1 MPSRIINIA
10 VALVLT
16 FLAGC
21 STAPARIEP
30 QPSYAGATAPLTAE
44 SIVATEKPVANIAPI
59 SAGIDVDANKDKGFE
74 PPKPEIQLGTG
85 KFIDEVA
92 ARRTAPV
99 RKGEGQVDFN
109 FENNPIQSVVKAILG
124 DLLQENYTIAPNV
137 GGNVSFS
144 TSKPIRA
151 DQAMSVL
158 EMLLSWTGNTL
169 VYKDGRYTV
178 LQIKDALPG
187 NLTPKIGAPNLANGY
202 EVRVFPLRYISPSE
216 MAKLLTPYAKPTAF
230 INIDTARSMLVLAG
244 TASELTNYAQTIDVF
259 DVDWLKGMSV
269 GVFTLQRVE
278 VGTLVPELEKV
289 FGVSGESPLA
299 GMFRFIPIERSNA
312 IIAITAQPEYL
323 HKAEE
328 WLRRLDRA
336 GDESATQLFVYDV
349 KNIKSIDL
357 ADYLSQIFLGSA
369 GGGGARRTDTSG
381 AVAPGL
387 AAATIGSA
395 VAATGGVGERGGS
408 ARSSRFGNR
417 SSSQPRAGAS
427 AGAAGNSDSDIR
439 ITAVEESNQLLI
451 MATPSEWDSMQG
463 AIRKLDIAPLQV
475 HIETKILEVTLN
487 GELAL
492 GVKWWFAGL
501 KGEGYDGSYTN
512 PNDPNGY
519 PIPNRLDRQRSLL
532 GAITSPTPSGNL
544 FYSYLNS
551 KFQVALSA
559 LQTSGQAKILSA
571 PSLMVM
577 NNQEAHINVGTRI
590 PVMTQSIIGINSAP
604 ISGSGSGTTT
614 TNQGIGQTTYIDT
627 GVILK
632 VKPRVNPGGLVY
644 MEISQEVSKPAPAA
658 PNTNPEINT
667 RTIDSSIAVQSGQT
681 ILLGGLISEDSQD
694 TDDGVP
700 GLSRIPV
707 LGKLFGSTNK
717 KTQRTEL
724 IVLITP
730 QVVNNS
736 DEARDVT
743 EEYKRQF
750 QSLIPL
756 RVQTSGEKL
765 IPESE

>member
-1 MPSRIINIA
+1 MTSRIIKIS
-10 VALVLT
+10 VALALT
-16 FLAGC
+16 LLAGC
-21 STAPARIEP
+21 SSAPTK
-30 QPSYAGATAPLTAE
+30 SDGASHVGETLPLTAE
-44 SIVATEKPVANIAPI
+44 SVAANRQPAVDKAAK
-59 SAGIDVDANKDKGFE
+59 STGIDVEVNEDKSFE
-74 PPKPEIQLGTG
+74 PPKPEIQLGSG
-85 KFIDEVA
+85 KFIDEAA
-92 ARRTAPV
+92 ARRVAPLA
-99 RKGEGQVDFN
+99 KGEGQVDFN

-216 MAKLLTPYAKPTAF
+216 MAKLLKPYAKADAF
-230 INIDTARSMLVLAG
+230 INIDTSRSMLVLAG
-244 TASELTNYAQTIDVF
+244 TASELTNYAQTIDIF

-278 VGTLVPELEKV
+278 VGTLLPELEKV
-289 FGVSGESPLA
+289 FGATGESPLA

-323 HKAEE
+323 RQAEE
-328 WLRRLDRA
+328 WLKRLDRA

-357 ADYLSQIFLGSA
+357 ADYLGQIFLGSA
-369 GGGGARRTDTSG
+369 SGGSARRTDTSG

-387 AAATIGSA
+387 AAATIGGA
-395 VAATGGVGERGGS
+395 GATGTETSAGRSGS
-408 ARSSRFGNR
+408 ARSSRFGSR
-417 SSSQPRAGAS
+417 TSSQPKS
-427 AGAAGNSDSDIR
+427 GAATGAVAGNGDSDIR

-451 MATPSEWDSMQG
+451 MATPAEWDSMQA

-475 HIETKILEVTLN
+475 HIETKILEVTLS
-487 GELAL
+487 GDLKF

-501 KGEGYDGSYTN
+501 KGEGYDGASYTN

-532 GAITSPTPSGNL
+532 GAATSPAAAGNF

-559 LQTSGQAKILSA
+559 LQSSGQAKILSA

-577 NNQEAHINVGTRI
+577 NNQEAEINVGTRI
-590 PVMTQSIIGINSAP
+590 PVLTQSIIGI
-604 ISGSGSGTTT
+604 GTLQTNNAGTT
-614 TNQGIGQTTYIDT
+614 TNQGIGQTTYLDT
-627 GVILK
+627 GVILQ

-644 MEISQEVSKPAPAA
+644 MDVSQEVSKPGVVSA
-658 PNTNPEINT
+658 NGNREINK
-667 RTIDSSIAVQSGQT
+667 RTLDTSIAVQSGQT
-681 ILLGGLISEDSQD
+681 ILLGGLISEDDQD
-694 TDDGVP
+694 SDDGVP
-700 GLSRIPV
+700 GLSRVPV
-707 LGKLFGSTNK
+707 LGKLFGSTSRSH
-717 KTQRTEL
+717 QRTEL

-730 QVVNNS
+730 EVVSNS
-736 DEARDVT
+736 DEAREIT

-750 QSLIPL
+750 QNLNPL
-756 RVQTSGEKL
+756 RGESQSTPLKH
-765 IPESE
+765 

>member
-1 MPSRIINIA
+1 MTSRIIKIS
-10 VALVLT
+10 VALALT
-16 FLAGC
+16 LLAGC
-21 STAPARIEP
+21 SSAPTRSDGTSHVGETI
-30 QPSYAGATAPLTAE
+30 PLTAE
-44 SIVATEKPVANIAPI
+44 SVAANRQPVVDKAAK
-59 SAGIDVDANKDKGFE
+59 STGIDVEVNEDKSFE
-74 PPKPEIQLGTG
+74 PPKPEIQLGSG
-85 KFIDEVA
+85 KFIDESA
-92 ARRTAPV
+92 ARRVAPLA
-99 RKGEGQVDFN
+99 KGEGQVDFN

-187 NLTPKIGAPNLANGY
+187 NLTPRIGAPNLANGY

-216 MAKLLTPYAKPTAF
+216 MAKLLKPYAKADAF
-230 INIDTARSMLVLAG
+230 INIDTSRSMLVLAG
-244 TASELTNYAQTIDVF
+244 TASELTNYAQTIEVF

-278 VGTLVPELEKV
+278 VGTLLPELEKV
-289 FGVSGESPLA
+289 FGATGESPLA

-323 HKAEE
+323 RQAEE
-328 WLRRLDRA
+328 WLKRLDRA

-349 KNIKSIDL
+349 KNIKSVDL
-357 ADYLSQIFLGSA
+357 ADYLGQIFLGSA
-369 GGGGARRTDTSG
+369 SGSSTRRTDTSG

-387 AAATIGSA
+387 AAATIGGAGAAGTETSA
-395 VAATGGVGERGGS
+395 GRSGS
-408 ARSSRFGNR
+408 ARSSRFGSR
-417 SSSQPRAGAS
+417 TSSQPKS
-427 AGAAGNSDSDIR
+427 GAATGAVAGNGDSDIR

-451 MATPSEWDSMQG
+451 MATPAEWDSMQA

-475 HIETKILEVTLN
+475 HIETKILEVTLS
-487 GELAL
+487 GDLKF
-492 GVKWWFAGL
+492 GVKWWFNGL

-532 GAITSPTPSGNL
+532 GAATSPAAAGNF

-559 LQTSGQAKILSA
+559 LQSSGQAKILSA

-577 NNQEAHINVGTRI
+577 NNQEAEINVGTRI
-590 PVMTQSIIGINSAP
+590 PVLTQSIIGI
-604 ISGSGSGTTT
+604 GTLQTNNAGTT
-614 TNQGIGQTTYIDT
+614 TNQGIGQTTYLDT
-627 GVILK
+627 GVILQ

-644 MEISQEVSKPAPAA
+644 MDVSQEVSKPGVVSA
-658 PNTNPEINT
+658 NGNREINK
-667 RTIDSSIAVQSGQT
+667 RTLDTSIAVQSGQT
-681 ILLGGLISEDSQD
+681 ILLGGLISEDDQD
-694 TDDGVP
+694 SDDGVP

-707 LGKLFGSTNK
+707 LGKLFGSTSRSH
-717 KTQRTEL
+717 QRTEL

-730 QVVNNS
+730 EVVSNS
-736 DEARDVT
+736 DEAREIT

-750 QSLIPL
+750 QNLNPL
-756 RVQTSGEKL
+756 RGEPQSTPLKH
-765 IPESE
+765 

>member
-1 MPSRIINIA
+1 MTSRIIKIS
-10 VALVLT
+10 VALALT
-16 FLAGC
+16 LLAGC
-21 STAPARIEP
+21 SSAPTRSDGTSHVGETI
-30 QPSYAGATAPLTAE
+30 PLTAE
-44 SIVATEKPVANIAPI
+44 SVAANRQPVVDKAAK
-59 SAGIDVDANKDKGFE
+59 STGIDVEVNEDKSFE
-74 PPKPEIQLGTG
+74 PPKPEIQLGSG
-85 KFIDEVA
+85 KFIDESA
-92 ARRTAPV
+92 ARRVVPLA
-99 RKGEGQVDFN
+99 KGEGQVDFN

-187 NLTPKIGAPNLANGY
+187 NLTPRIGAPNLANGY

-216 MAKLLTPYAKPTAF
+216 MAKLLKPYAKADAF
-230 INIDTARSMLVLAG
+230 INIDTSRSMLVLAG
-244 TASELTNYAQTIDVF
+244 TASELTNYAQTIEVF

-278 VGTLVPELEKV
+278 VGTLLPELEKV
-289 FGVSGESPLA
+289 FGATGESPLA

-323 HKAEE
+323 RQAEE
-328 WLRRLDRA
+328 WLKRLDRA

-349 KNIKSIDL
+349 KNIKSVDL
-357 ADYLSQIFLGSA
+357 ADYLGQIFLGSA
-369 GGGGARRTDTSG
+369 SGGSTRRTDTSG

-387 AAATIGSA
+387 AAATIGGAGAAGTETSA
-395 VAATGGVGERGGS
+395 GRSGS
-408 ARSSRFGNR
+408 ARSSRFGSR
-417 SSSQPRAGAS
+417 TSSQPKS
-427 AGAAGNSDSDIR
+427 GAATGAVAGNGDSDIR

-451 MATPSEWDSMQG
+451 MATPAEWDSMQA

-475 HIETKILEVTLN
+475 HIETKILEVTLS
-487 GELAL
+487 GDLKF
-492 GVKWWFAGL
+492 GVKWWFNGL

-532 GAITSPTPSGNL
+532 GAATSPTAAGNF

-559 LQTSGQAKILSA
+559 LQSSGQAKILSA

-577 NNQEAHINVGTRI
+577 NNQEAEINVGTRI
-590 PVMTQSIIGINSAP
+590 PVLTQSIIGI
-604 ISGSGSGTTT
+604 GTLQTNNAGTT
-614 TNQGIGQTTYIDT
+614 TNQGIGQTTYLDT
-627 GVILK
+627 GVILQ

-644 MEISQEVSKPAPAA
+644 MDVSQEVSKPGVVSA
-658 PNTNPEINT
+658 NGNREINK
-667 RTIDSSIAVQSGQT
+667 RTLDTSIAVQSGQT
-681 ILLGGLISEDSQD
+681 ILLGGLISEDDQD
-694 TDDGVP
+694 SDDGVP
-700 GLSRIPV
+700 GLSRVPV
-707 LGKLFGSTNK
+707 LGKLFGSTSRSH
-717 KTQRTEL
+717 QRTEL

-730 QVVNNS
+730 EVVSNS
-736 DEARDVT
+736 DEAREIT

-750 QSLIPL
+750 QNLNPL
-756 RVQTSGEKL
+756 RGESQSTPLKH
-765 IPESE
+765 